1 MDYRKI
7 AKDDLRRYKSL
18 KMGIEHNIRHIHML
32 EDAAKRIKTGA
43 SDSTPVIGGTS
54 RAEDKLINNI
64 AMRDRLTLNNLAVER
79 LVGMIDDALT
89 VLNDVERLVLTRM
102 YINQEKHAVERLCEE
117 LAYEK
122 SRIYQI
128 KDQALQKFTV
138 AMYAIES
145 L

>member
-7 AKDDLRRYKSL
+7 AKEDLRRYNAL
-18 KMGIEHNIRHIHML
+18 KMGIEHNAEHIRIL
-32 EDAAKRIKTGA
+32 DEKAKSIKIGTT
-43 SDSTPVIGGTS
+43 DSTPVIGGTS
-54 RAEDKLINNI
+54 RAEDNLINNI
-64 AMRDRLTLNNLAVER
+64 ALRDRLTLNNLAVEK
-79 LVGMIDDALT
+79 LVGMIDDALS

-102 YINQEKHAVERLCEE
+102 YINQEKHAVDRLCEE

-128 KDQALQKFTV
+128 KDQALQKFTI

>member
-1 MDYRKI
+1 MDYRKV
-7 AKDDLRRYKSL
+7 AKDDLRRYNAL
-18 KMGIEHNIRHIHML
+18 KMGIEHNKTHISML
-32 EDAAKRIKTGA
+32 EDNATSIKTGM
-43 SDSTPVIGGTS
+43 SDATPVMGGTS
-54 RAEDKLINNI
+54 RAEDKLIHNI
-64 AMRDRLTLNNLAVER
+64 ALRERLTLNNLAVEK

-89 VLNDVERLVLTRM
+89 VLSDVERLVLTRM
-102 YINQEKHAVERLCEE
+102 YINQEKRAVDRLCEE